1 MKKFI
6 DESWLVLVLGAVFAI
21 LLAGAQT
28 SFSGRI
34 QENQSRALNEA
45 IGEVV
50 PGTARSE
57 AVKVEGYDREVYKC
71 LGEDGQ
77 PTGWAIDAV
86 GMGFADKIRL
96 VIGLS
101 PDATTITGLKVIEN
115 IETPGLGN
123 KIAGTGPDAW
133 VNQFQGLK
141 ATTKVIRTKQKAD
154 AGKNEIQAI
163 TGATIS
169 SDGVTKIIND
179 ALERVRPGLPKP

>member
-1 MKKFI
+1 MNKFI

-28 SFSGRI
+28 SFSARS
-34 QENQSRALNEA
+34 QENQRRALNEA

-57 AVKVEGYDREVYKC
+57 TVSIEGYDREVYKC
-71 LGEDGQ
+71 LGEDGR
-77 PTGWAIDAV
+77 PTGWAIDAA

-96 VIGLS
+96 VVGLS

-123 KIAGTGPDAW
+123 KIAGTGPDAR
-133 VNQFQGLK
+133 
-141 ATTKVIRTKQKAD
+141 A
-154 AGKNEIQAI
+154 
-163 TGATIS
+163 
-169 SDGVTKIIND
+169 
-179 ALERVRPGLPKP
+179 